1 MYDELESKI
10 EQPERDG
17 LLTPPCT
24 PLMGAADAESL
35 GRVVVLYV
43 GRVSWEK
50 NLMLLLRALM
60 VLQNTLPKGFP
71 TIKAVFVGDGP
82 ARQELENICR
92 EHGIDAT
99 FMGQV
104 VGEKLAEC
112 YASADVFCFPSF
124 TEVSGRGTLIK
135 RAAVADDF
143 AVGRGIDIRSSRPRS
158 LGIWTCEC
166 IPDPTMLCPNH

>member
-1 MYDELESKI
+1 MYDELESKV
-10 EQPERDG
+10 EQATREG

-24 PLMGAADAESL
+24 PLMGAADAECS

-60 VLQNTLPKGFP
+60 ALQKRLPEGFP

-82 ARQELENICR
+82 ARLELETICK
-92 EHGIDAT
+92 EQGIDAT

-112 YASADVFCFPSF
+112 YASADIFCFPSF
-124 TEVSGRGTLIK
+124 TEVSDRLSLKSGGQ
-135 RAAVADDF
+135 
-143 AVGRGIDIRSSRPRS
+143 SR
-158 LGIWTCEC
+158 
-166 IPDPTMLCPNH
+166 